1 MDSWLALISRHV
13 GIDSRYSRLTGNLET
28 RGRNFR
34 VADYPDITKP
44 PGGPHFAMEVLPTNL
59 SEACEWLLTPVFRSY
74 PAEAALTQ
82 HEKRKATK
90 DQRLSF
96 SAVVTSQHPA
106 QKR

>member
-1 MDSWLALISRHV
+1 
-13 GIDSRYSRLTGNLET
+13 
-28 RGRNFR
+28 
-34 VADYPDITKP
+34 
-44 PGGPHFAMEVLPTNL
+44 
-59 SEACEWLLTPVFRSY
+59 LLTPVFRSY

-106 QKR
+106 QTR